1 MSKYREICR
10 CRICDNPD
18 LVPIIHLGTQ
28 YLTGVF
34 PKSQGDV
41 ITSGPLEM
49 VKCHTGKNGNSCG
62 LVQLRHSYDSK
73 EMYGYNYGYR
83 SGLNPAMVNHLRKM
97 VQKILERI
105 TLLPGDLVIDIGSND
120 STLLQAYPDRGIHL
134 LGIDP
139 TGEKFRPFYP
149 DDIQLIPD
157 FFSSTI
163 VKAAFGSM
171 KAKIV
176 TSIAMLYDL
185 ENPLGFMQE
194 IYDILNDNGI
204 WVFEQ
209 SYLPTMLEMNA
220 YDTICHEHIEYYQLQ
235 QIKWLTDRAG
245 FKILDVEL
253 NQVNGGSFSV
263 TVAKS
268 NSTHRENSE
277 RVQKLLSNEK
287 RLSLDTLEP
296 YMKFCRRVYKHRDE
310 LRQLV
315 NRIKVEGKLLIGYGA
330 STKGNVILQFCQ
342 LTARDICCIAEVNT
356 DKFGRYTPG
365 TLIPI
370 ISEAE
375 ARTLKPDYK
384 MILPWHFKGTFLPKE
399 RDYLESGGKLVFP
412 LPSIEIVQQN

>member
-1 MSKYREICR
+1 
-10 CRICDNPD
+10 
-18 LVPIIHLGTQ
+18 
-28 YLTGVF
+28 
-34 PKSQGDV
+34 
-41 ITSGPLEM
+41 
-49 VKCHTGKNGNSCG
+49 
-62 LVQLRHSYDSK
+62 
-73 EMYGYNYGYR
+73 MYGYNYGYR